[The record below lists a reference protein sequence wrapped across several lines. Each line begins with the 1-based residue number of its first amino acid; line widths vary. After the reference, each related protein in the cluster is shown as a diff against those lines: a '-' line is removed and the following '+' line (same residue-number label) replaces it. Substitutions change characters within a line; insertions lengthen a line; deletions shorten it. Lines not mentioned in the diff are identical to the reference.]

1 MHQNILDV
9 KIMLDFDK
17 NLEILEENLTKD
29 IIWRK
34 QELVNLQNEIN
45 TKIQI
50 NNQEVSFLIRGAVA
64 LLYAHWEGSVKSQL
78 TSYIKFLNVLIKE
91 QHLTL
96 EQYDDEILD
105 LIFQPTIKLLG
116 QNTKEKRLKGITKFK
131 QVYLDKNILQ
141 ISAKDVVNT
150 KSNLSFE
157 VLMELFNLFNIS
169 TVNSINKTFIETL
182 LKDRNAI
189 AHGEKRYTIIDI
201 ALKERIEENFLKI
214 LTLITEIKE
223 NILIKASA
231 YKNI

>member
-189 AHGEKRYTIIDI
+189 AHGEKRYTTIDI

-223 NILIKASA
+223 NILIKAST